1 MISDRLIFDLA
12 SVKNLIPDFIL
23 LNEQQN
29 IVQTSASLASFYTSS
44 DSNKFGEYFTI
55 EGKEKKLAA
64 YFGKLLYF
72 LLSDGMDKMKIGMSR
87 FIREFTIFKKEDLHQ
102 AYNILAF
109 RLYDIDRDG
118 QLNIMNL
125 LHLHMNI

>member
-1 MISDRLIFDLA
+1 MMMDDYQQYLSLFQRFLNYF
-12 SVKNLIPDFIL
+12 PD
-23 LNEQQN
+23 
-29 IVQTSASLASFYTSS
+29 
-44 DSNKFGEYFTI
+44 
-55 EGKEKKLAA
+55 EKKQTANLQAKFVEEKCYLTEEDIISNMKYVFGYDCT

-125 LHLHMNI
+125 LHLQMNI